1 MLIGEDEKCRFLG
14 CGPFQELFKRMA
26 KLSFFSGQL
35 RGTRFDYKIII
46 CMVIGQDL
54 NLTQTPRF
62 SISKLL
68 HLPDLISMICIVR
81 VTQGDAMSLCFEF
94 ITLP

>member
-1 MLIGEDEKCRFLG
+1 MLIGEHERCRFLG

-26 KLSFFSGQL
+26 KFSFFFGQQ

-46 CMVIGQDL
+46 CIVIGQDL
-54 NLTQTPRF
+54 NLTQTPTF
-62 SISKLL
+62 GISKLL
-68 HLPDLISMICIVR
+68 HLPDLKSMICIVK

-94 ITLP
+94 TTLP